1 MWRYRGFCNKRR
13 ERSLPFCYWE
23 VPPGAA
29 EGCAGG
35 KINPHIIPAVR
46 RTEEEKQG
54 MCGEQNW
61 LCRVRSS
68 APCRTGAWHKLAQ
81 QPQVVVEYFL
91 LWANPTAAL
100 GWTWVCAF
108 PLEELWCDDLVGSGE
123 PLEASNSPRSK
134 WRSSGSTL
142 ECPRLQ

>member
-81 QPQVVVEYFL
+81 KPRIVVVGRGFVLFL
-91 LWANPTAAL
+91 WRSCGVMIWWAVGSPWRPLIHPGAKGGAL
-100 GWTWVCAF
+100 GA
-108 PLEELWCDDLVGSGE
+108 LWSALDYSRGY
-123 PLEASNSPRSK
+123 LEASNAS
-134 WRSSGSTL
+134 
-142 ECPRLQ
+142 